1 MITKTCKSDDVT
13 DSKILDGALCLKTI
27 DSVCREATSYLPT
40 WLMSRASCPL
50 VGFCVTADVSRVIN
64 ACGPK
69 YICTPPQRNRFAS
82 TTKMSST
89 PLPFFLLNA
98 FAPTLHSG
106 NQAAVVVFDSASH
119 PQSTDEQF
127 MALVARDFNFAETA
141 YLVPLDNNGV
151 GNVGKYGLR
160 WFTPAEVCPIVHA
173 HCCR

>member
-69 YICTPPQRNRFAS
+69 YICAPPQRNRFAS